1 MVPPVFRKYLTTKPK
16 NATSHANSSQTV
28 INDMANSPN
37 ISEIRKQIYRYND
50 AQTVINEDTFGPLQ
64 NDSVIIVIQ
73 VSYKFEIWNHVS
85 TFRNYFSSFLNFY
98 F

>member
-16 NATSHANSSQTV
+16 NSTTTANSSQT
-28 INDMANSPN
+28 ILNDVTNSPN
-37 ISEIRKQIYRYND
+37 ITEIRKQIYRYND

-73 VSYKFEIWNHVS
+73 VSYDILF
-85 TFRNYFSSFLNFY
+85 FSFLHK
-98 F
+98 